1 MNPIAANQ
9 GQSFEKASIL
19 IFLKKQIIKKEEKN
33 PAEMLNDLIKET
45 GTGFFKGFENFFD
58 DVASGAEN
66 LFKNSDRNKE
76 KKDK

>member
-1 MNPIAANQ
+1 MPKN
-9 GQSFEKASIL
+9 
-19 IFLKKQIIKKEEKN
+19 KKEEKN

-45 GTGFFKGFENFFD
+45 GTGFFFFFENFFAE
-58 DVASGAEN
+58 VASGAEN

>member
-1 MNPIAANQ
+1 MPKN
-9 GQSFEKASIL
+9 
-19 IFLKKQIIKKEEKN
+19 KKEEKN

-58 DVASGAEN
+58 DGASGAEN

>member
-1 MNPIAANQ
+1 MPKN
-9 GQSFEKASIL
+9 
-19 IFLKKQIIKKEEKN
+19 KKEEKN

-66 LFKNSDRNKE
+66 LFKNSE
-76 KKDK
+76 QEKDKKNKKN

>member
-1 MNPIAANQ
+1 MPKN
-9 GQSFEKASIL
+9 
-19 IFLKKQIIKKEEKN
+19 KKEEKN

-45 GTGFFKGFENFFD
+45 GTGLFKGFENFLD

>member
-1 MNPIAANQ
+1 MPKN
-9 GQSFEKASIL
+9 
-19 IFLKKQIIKKEEKN
+19 KKEEKN
-33 PAEMLNDLIKET
+33 PVEMLNDLIKET
-45 GTGFFKGFENFFD
+45 GTVFFKGFENFFD